1 MINPSALQALT
12 PPSPRSQ
19 SMNLLDPRPSNPAPT
34 EPDRRQHPRYTVQ
47 VPIEIRQEDSDL
59 PMRLETTDLSRG
71 GCYIQLISTL
81 PLGARMHV
89 TLWLGGY
96 PVVIQGRV
104 VPGDHFKSGQR
115 LSLQNRPTGLAV
127 QD

>member
-1 MINPSALQALT
+1 MNLPD
-12 PPSPRSQ
+12 PRS
-19 SMNLLDPRPSNPAPT
+19 SNPAPT

-71 GCYIQLISTL
+71 GCYIQLISAL
-81 PLGARMHV
+81 PLGARLQV

-96 PVVIQGRV
+96 PVIIQGRV
-104 VPGDHFKSGQR
+104 VTRHPQFGNGIMFLEFEGEGDQ
-115 LSLQNRPTGLAV
+115 LLNRYLEAIST
-127 QD
+127 